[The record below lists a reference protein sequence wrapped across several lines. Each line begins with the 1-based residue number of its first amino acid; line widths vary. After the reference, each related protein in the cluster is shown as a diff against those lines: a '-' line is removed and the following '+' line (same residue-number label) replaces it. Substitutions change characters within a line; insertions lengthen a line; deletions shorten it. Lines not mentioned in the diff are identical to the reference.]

1 MELKLLAVGDVVAD
15 CGLNYLKQ
23 RLRGLKREHQIDFC
37 VVNGENA
44 SVLGMT
50 PRQAEEIFE
59 AGADVITMC
68 NHIWGRRVLVPY

>member
-15 CGLNYLKQ
+15 SGLNYLKQ

-44 SVLGMT
+44 SVLGMA
-50 PRQAEEIFE
+50 PRQAE
-59 AGADVITMC
+59 
-68 NHIWGRRVLVPY
+68 